1 MLVAFRAHR
10 ESMLR
15 TRVSPICPDML
26 FGRDSFL
33 NVYRGDNPRETDD
46 RASADP
52 ARRDQRVACA
62 CGPPELARHGVLVMS
77 PEFAGKSRVDRHRLV
92 NDTLAAELKGQ
103 VHALAIQAYAPGEEM
118 R

>member
-1 MLVAFRAHR
+1 MGCLREEACDVLVAFRAHR

-46 RASADP
+46 RAPADP

-62 CGPPELARHGVLVMS
+62 CGPPELARHVHLPRSRGRRERIVGQAS
-77 PEFAGKSRVDRHRLV
+77 PRAGEVRHVFFTERHV
-92 NDTLAAELKGQ
+92 
-103 VHALAIQAYAPGEEM
+103 